1 MRAFCTLPRRG
12 CVSNPLGAACSADFL
27 RKEDRSTYSQ
37 IVVAYSFFCVS
48 VAGPFS
54 PLVDLKDKGEKE
66 LKARKK
72 RAFSR
77 AFESADGTLII
88 CGSCHCIDKK
98 LFSNTLHLFSDS
110 ASIQHKLLQGH
121 LTAR

>member
-1 MRAFCTLPRRG
+1 M
-12 CVSNPLGAACSADFL
+12 SNPLGAACSAVFL
-27 RKEDRSTYSQ
+27 RKEDRSAFSQ
-37 IVVAYSFFCVS
+37 IVVAYSLFCVS

-54 PLVDLKDKGEKE
+54 PLVDLKDKGERE
-66 LKARKK
+66 LTARKK
-72 RAFSR
+72 RAFSH
-77 AFESADGTLII
+77 AYESAGGTLVI
-88 CGSCHCIDKK
+88 CGSCDCIDKK